1 MLRRT
6 PFLAAGLAAILAGC
20 TERTSPDPIPE
31 QPESSAFI
39 GTAPGGAHAARE
51 RLARRLALALAD
63 AGFRKRLKRELDRSP
78 VREGKL
84 HFQRFLAAADRREAR
99 ELARL
104 SGEKAAAVQAD
115 AARATPLEI
124 YLPVPAHRFA
134 WKGDD
139 RILVATAHADRESP
153 VAFTPSGERLVLD
166 SRTPPATPVLAVV
179 PVETDFDGALNGGG
193 GGGGGSSLPAGL
205 YMTFSHFEET
215 FEGWLKG
222 NPEFEVHMLGQA
234 GATDSLTSYSCAGE
248 HAGGYYRFDQ
258 NNRDWSGNV
267 LLMTQVQLNNY
278 KSSHPNQHLRV
289 FVVEDDDTS
298 CQIKTDGNRFVN
310 LIKAVEGAYPQLTG
324 GRDST
329 TSGFQRLW
337 KRANALQKILKAIA
351 SVIVT
356 SDELV
361 GNAVE
366 GTVVGV
372 TYPGANWVVKG
383 ENNKTN
389 GWINLIMRQ

>member
-1 MLRRT
+1 MPRRT

-20 TERTSPDPIPE
+20 TERTSPDPFPE
-31 QPESSAFI
+31 QPTSSAI
-39 GTAPGGAHAARE
+39 VGTAPGGAHAARE

-104 SGEKAAAVQAD
+104 SREKAAAVQAD

-124 YLPVPAHRFA
+124 YLPVPAHRLA

-139 RILVATAHADRESP
+139 RILVATAHADREQP

-179 PVETDFDGALNGGG
+179 PVETDFDAALNGGG

-278 KSSHPNQHLRV
+278 KSAHPNQHLRV